1 MKKAAAAARLVFI
14 PSPGAGHLV
23 SALEFAKLLLNRD
36 DRLWITLFILQFPY
50 STASES
56 DTSSL
61 SSFSERVQVINL
73 PPPQLPPTNSD
84 TKPGMGNLMITL
96 LENQKPRV
104 KEAVISNLH
113 SAPPLAAFVLDMFCT
128 TMIDVADHFNVP
140 SIVFFTSGV
149 AFLSSMLHLYTL
161 RERHDLE
168 ANDLKD
174 PDTEVAIPGFL
185 NPVPSKSLPSKVLNK
200 EWEQWFLNYGRG
212 LKRANGF
219 IVNSFEE
226 LEPHA
231 VRSFSDP
238 DNGLVQG
245 IIPIYPVGPIL
256 NPKDNGETHEI
267 LTWLDEQPPSS
278 VVFLCFGS
286 RGSFDEAQVTEIAHA
301 IVNSGARFVWSL
313 RKPPLKGSMAGPSD
327 YSVHDLASVLPE
339 GFLDRTT
346 EIGRVIGWAPQ
357 ARVLAHPAT
366 GGFVSHCGWNST
378 LESIYFGVPI
388 ATWPLYAE
396 QQTNAFLLVRE
407 LKIAVE
413 ISLDYRVEVYV
424 GPNYLLTADKIE
436 GGIRSVLDKDGE
448 VRKRVKEMSER
459 SRKTLLEGGCSYS
472 YLDHLI
478 DYFMDQV

>member
-1 MKKAAAAARLVFI
+1 MKKAVRLVFI

-73 PPPQLPPTNSD
+73 PPPQLPPTDPDS
-84 TKPGMGNLMITL
+84 KPDLGNLMITL
-96 LENQKPRV
+96 LENQKPHV

-113 SAPPLAAFVLDMFCT
+113 SGGPPLAAFVLDMFCT

-140 SIVFFTSGV
+140 SLVFFTSGV
-149 AFLSSMLHLYTL
+149 AFLSLMLHLYTL

-168 ANDLKD
+168 ADDLKE

-185 NPVPSKSLPSKVLNK
+185 NPVPSKSLPSAVLNK
-200 EWEQWFLNYGRG
+200 EWEQFFLSYGRG

-219 IVNSFEE
+219 IVNSFDE

-231 VRSFSDP
+231 IRSFSDP
-238 DNGLVQG
+238 DNKPVQG

-256 NPKDNGETHEI
+256 NPKDNGESHEI
-267 LTWLDEQPPSS
+267 LTWLDEQPPLS

-286 RGSFDEAQVTEIAHA
+286 RGSFDRAQITEIARA
-301 IVNSGARFVWSL
+301 VENSGVRFVWSL
-313 RKPPLKGSMAGPSD
+313 RKPPLKGSMVGPSD
-327 YSVHDLASVLPE
+327 YSVDDLASVLPE

-346 EIGRVIGWAPQ
+346 GIGRVIGWAPQ
-357 ARVLAHPAT
+357 TRVLTHPAT

-396 QQTNAFLLVRE
+396 QQTNAFVLVRE

-413 ISLDYRVEVYV
+413 ISLDYRVEING

-448 VRKRVKEMSER
+448 VRKRVKEMSEK

-472 YLDHLI
+472 YLDRLI
-478 DYFMDQV
+478 DYFMHQV